1 MTSAPISDDQS
12 LAIAQASRECE
23 IKLNGPAHVLRNL
36 KTHPA
41 FANAIAKPRAVNLR
55 AVYFD
60 TAEGDLARNGLSL
73 RIRKAG
79 RRRTMNVKW
88 ASQGDGSFTRGE
100 SEVAISG
107 DQPDL
112 KLLAPEAA
120 AHIERATKG
129 AGLQPVF
136 ETSVRRKLM
145 EIVDGQSIIEIAFDE
160 GKLIAG
166 ASSEPVSEIEIELK
180 SGPQAPIYALALQ
193 LIDAGLRLAP
203 ATKSARGYLL
213 GAGGKPQD
221 MRAAPVSLPADASM
235 EDALVAMIEASLS
248 HFMANWPGLLVSDLP
263 EAIHQ
268 MRVALRRLRA
278 GLKMFA
284 RALPD
289 AGLAPFRDQARDIAG
304 ALGQAREIDAFVDLV
319 QAGPLKQ
326 FTQDASFDALLEHA
340 QTLRASAYA
349 AARACV
355 NDAKTSRFVL
365 ELQAYCAQRGWRNTL
380 AADDLASLS
389 QPLRT
394 FAAQALNDLDKRVQK
409 RGKRLRKLKPEDR
422 HELRIALKNMRYGAD
437 FLCLAFNDAR
447 AIKTFLKR
455 AAALQDDLGVYNDS
469 VAACEVAAAMEREAG
484 PAAAYA
490 AGRIEGWCA
499 RGAHASDDHLRK
511 AFKAFGNAPRFWR

>member
-1 MTSAPISDDQS
+1 MTSAPIPDDKS
-12 LAIAQASRECE
+12 LAIAHASRECE

-41 FANAIAKPRAVNLR
+41 FAHAIAKPRAVNLR

-88 ASQGDGSFTRGE
+88 VSEGDGAFTRGE

-107 DQPDL
+107 DLPDL
-112 KLLAPEAA
+112 TLLAPEAA
-120 AHIERATKG
+120 SHIQRAVKD

-145 EIVDGQSIIEIAFDE
+145 ELVDGQSIIEIAFDE

-166 ASSEPVSEIEIELK
+166 GSSEPVSEIEIELK
-180 SGPQAPIYALALQ
+180 SGPQGPIYALALQ

-213 GAGGKPQD
+213 SAGGKAQD
-221 MRAAPVSLPADASM
+221 VRAAPLSLPADASM
-235 EDALVAMIEASLS
+235 EEALVAMIESSLS
-248 HFMANWPGLLVSDLP
+248 HFMSNWPGLLISKAP

-284 RALPD
+284 RALPG
-289 AGLAPFRDQARDIAG
+289 AGLAPFRDQARDIAS

-319 QAGPLKQ
+319 QAGPLTQ
-326 FTQDASFDALLEHA
+326 FAQDASFDALLAHA
-340 QTLRASAYA
+340 QTLRASAYEA
-349 AARACV
+349 AHASL

-365 ELQAYCAQRGWRNTL
+365 ELQAYCARRGWRNDL
-380 AADDLASLS
+380 AGDDLAALTS
-389 QPLRT
+389 PLRI
-394 FAAQALNDLDKRVQK
+394 FAAQALSDLDKRVQK
-409 RGKRLRKLKPEDR
+409 RGKRLRKLTPDDR

-447 AIKTFLKR
+447 AVRAFLKR

-469 VAACEVAAAMEREAG
+469 IAACLAAATIEREAG

-511 AFKAFGNAPRFWR
+511 AFKAFRDAPRFWR